1 MAKTM
6 MNMIKFAGVGLTVG
20 AIAGC
25 VGSRM
30 MSRPRKTNRQ
40 TDKVLRS
47 MEDLMTNIKGM
58 FD

>member
-6 MNMIKFAGVGLTVG
+6 MNMVKFAGVGLAIG

-30 MSRPRKTNRQ
+30 MMRPKRTNKQ
-40 TDKVLRS
+40 ADKVMNS
-47 MEDLMTNIKGM
+47 MEDLITNIKGM
-58 FD
+58 FV

>member
-6 MNMIKFAGVGLTVG
+6 MNMVKFAGVGLAVG

-30 MSRPRKTNRQ
+30 MMRPKKTNRQ
-40 TDKVLRS
+40 ADRVMAS
-47 MEDLMTNIKGM
+47 MEELITNIKGM
-58 FD
+58 FA